1 MPNITRHEL
10 IRELIGQSVMNVLE
24 TTGQKLIA
32 HNIDSPEKV
41 QTHPENLVSY
51 SPEFKTKVRQLKR
64 FLLDSMYHHYRL
76 IRMQTKAERFVT
88 GLFEAYATEPN
99 MLPTEVKNKLDHAPL
114 HRVITDYIA
123 GMTDR
128 YALDEWEKLFDP
140 YRRA

>member
-1 MPNITRHEL
+1 
-10 IRELIGQSVMNVLE
+10 
-24 TTGQKLIA
+24 
-32 HNIDSPEKV
+32 
-41 QTHPENLVSY
+41 
-51 SPEFKTKVRQLKR
+51 
-64 FLLDSMYHHYRL
+64 
-76 IRMQTKAERFVT
+76 
-88 GLFEAYATEPN
+88 